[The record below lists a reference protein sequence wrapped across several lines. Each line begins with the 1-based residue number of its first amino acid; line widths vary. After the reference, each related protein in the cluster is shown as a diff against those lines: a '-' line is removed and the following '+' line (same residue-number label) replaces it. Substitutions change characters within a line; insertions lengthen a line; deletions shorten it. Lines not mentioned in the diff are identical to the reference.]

1 MENNTAK
8 HFVLQLGSLGS
19 LYLSLA
25 FLLVLLFG
33 LINIIIPDAAD
44 NSWDIEGAQSMI
56 RIGIAMVIVFFPT
69 YLILTRSVNKLRR
82 KETKGKYLG
91 LTKWLIYLSL
101 LVGGL
106 VLLIDLVTV
115 IMTFLEGE
123 ISERFVLKAL
133 SVLVVIG
140 FAFFYYIKDAKGY
153 WLKNEKQSV
162 IFGAVTAIIV
172 LAAVV
177 AGGFNIDAPTEV
189 REQKIDNQVVSDL
202 QNIQWRVEDY
212 YRTNEV
218 LPNDLD
224 ELYGEFSVPES
235 PDDRD
240 DYTYSATG
248 EDAYELCGEFSQ
260 DSTETDSFARPFSDK
275 NFNWDYK
282 AGNWCFERQI
292 IEEIK

>member
-19 LYLSLA
+19 LYLTLA

-44 NSWDIEGAQSMI
+44 NSWDIEGAQSMV

-82 KETKGKYLG
+82 KETNGKYLS

-133 SVLVVIG
+133 AMLVVIG

-162 IFGAVTAIIV
+162 LFGAVTSAIV
-172 LAAVV
+172 VAAVI

-189 REQKIDNQVVSDL
+189 REQKIDTLVVGDL
-202 QNIQWRVEDY
+202 QDMQWRIEDY
-212 YRTNEV
+212 YRQNDA
-218 LPNDLD
+218 LPTDLD
-224 ELYGEFSVPES
+224 ELYGDFDIPEA
-235 PDDRD
+235 PEDRD
-240 DYTYSATG
+240 EYVFTVTG
-248 EDAYELCGEFSQ
+248 ENTYELCGEFHE
-260 DSTETDSFARPFSDK
+260 DSRDSDFTRPVFEK
-275 NFNWDYK
+275 NYNWSYK
-282 AGNWCFERQI
+282 AGNWCFER
-292 IEEIK
+292 EIDSEYRQ